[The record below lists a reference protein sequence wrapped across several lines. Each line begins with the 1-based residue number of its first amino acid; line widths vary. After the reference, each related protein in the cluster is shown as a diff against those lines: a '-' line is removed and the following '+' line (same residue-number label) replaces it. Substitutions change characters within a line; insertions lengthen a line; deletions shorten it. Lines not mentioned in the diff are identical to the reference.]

1 MKADRSTKSGRIA
14 ELAEVPARWLL
25 GLVFIWMGLSKALQP
40 VEFLKL
46 VRQYDVV
53 HGTLLLN
60 SIAAALPWFE
70 IICGGLM
77 VAGIAVRGSALV
89 LAGLLVPFTWMVL
102 HRALALHSN
111 VPFCAIRFDC
121 GCGSGEV
128 FVCRKLLENAILI
141 LVSIGLVCGR
151 GRKCCVRYELV

>member
-1 MKADRSTKSGRIA
+1 M
-14 ELAEVPARWLL
+14 AEVPARWLL

-70 IICGGLM
+70 ILCGGLM

-102 HRALALHSN
+102 RRALALHSN

-121 GCGSGEV
+121 GCGTGEV
-128 FVCRKLLENAILI
+128 LICHKLFENTLLTMAAAILVGARSTYGA
-141 LVSIGLVCGR
+141 LRHRVF
-151 GRKCCVRYELV
+151 

>member
-40 VEFLKL
+40 VEFLKS

-111 VPFCAIRFDC
+111 VPFCAIQFDC